1 MPKSYNDVVAE
12 YQQFKQKFP
21 DDPTPIT
28 DFAKQLDSVQGVQD
42 RTEAYDPSTWKKVN
56 AAIDRGF
63 DWTPAPGL
71 IASPADTGEGIGRAV
86 GEGFDRLTGTEIAP
100 TVGEVGRMAPRMIA
114 EGIATAPA
122 GGAGGVAR
130 LLSVLGKVG
139 GYGSAFA
146 RGTADTGSLVG
157 GAVDAASLG
166 LGNVLV
172 PKAGVAAERGLTKL
186 LERNVPDLVP
196 GQTLAA
202 APAAIRRGAGSV
214 ANVAGGAAAATGINE
229 ATRQASLTTMPDEMR
244 TEGDRNP
251 LTAENIAGN
260 VAGAS
265 FFLPQL
271 MTGLMRGGPRVSPKQ
286 TEQLGTQLEFQKQQ
300 ANAAYD
306 TNPITKGPAA
316 NPRQEALFN
325 ILEQS
330 IENRKLYSEDGR
342 VDDVSRLDTTI
353 EEAYNE
359 IVSGRF
365 SEVSA
370 ETNARLK
377 TVVDDIVKFQQP
389 DTPEKFQELADMI
402 RSNLDFLNEGRVKFE
417 SELAQREAALNVNDK
432 KAVAEFKTWKAE
444 QERRSRADA
453 EGQQTWH
460 PKARA
465 PQVLDRVWASGDLQP
480 LTPEWLAKE
489 WNVTFDET
497 GNPTMSNQVLAQ
509 KLTNYY
515 ADRMDAAVASEAM
528 KRKADTTGNAPK
540 TSTID
545 AQEKTFIEALSRG
558 VLPKPVLRGVLERTR
573 EFRNTERVDARS
585 GQTVTRNRQWQQ
597 AIIRAV
603 ESFDPATET
612 VLLAKKGTSG
622 KNAVFERVPVSRLV
636 EKKGEYYA
644 WEPQE
649 RRVLVG
655 EGGKRVAEDNIEAL
669 KQPSGDF
676 IDIADEEAFKRALAE
691 QSTGEGLFGAV
702 RDNTDLA
709 LDAENRLLDP
719 ALDVIDESGAAETS
733 LSDKMTAKNE
743 TLKKNLA
750 SLNDEQLW
758 QLAEPLFNIRNS
770 VQRAGKQKNL
780 RLAMTAAL
788 ENLKTDAK
796 ALTPAGREFLA
807 MKIREGSVI
816 PQGKT
821 EAQALRVFLRDFFQN
836 KVGVEGSRMK
846 GEAPSVQR
854 LGELVTKLLDEGT
867 LKRVKSGGPMTK
879 AQESVSSDRVEYN
892 RLQAEMRKLGFDK
905 AGTPE
910 FNKLWQASEAIKNRN
925 GGMPPGEVAGGKVPS
940 LKNYNLNDYGLQ
952 SYWMK
957 PDGTLV
963 KVDAH
968 ETFANKETGIPPD
981 YTGDAYE
988 DSPAMRELLR
998 RGWVRVADSG
1008 GERYFTGKLNTKQR
1022 ALLETEAIQKE
1033 RTLID
1038 SNGKT
1043 IYQPPKAQGISIDD
1057 SPGTLANPPR
1067 PDNFISDVHRTL
1079 RRRIDTLLGRAG
1091 YSGTTRQFYT
1101 ELAVAL
1107 ARDGALPNLDFYRI
1121 GGPQLGMASQ
1131 EFKGRANLGVN
1142 VDSPVAKGNEAK
1154 AVLQL
1159 VQTLAHEIG
1168 HLDGYLRDG
1177 LIAKPDAYSEERARL
1192 VKNFDEFGNSLTE
1205 DERQAMM
1212 TVIEEY
1218 VPAPLRN
1225 TIRQADGR
1233 PYGTS
1238 NPDEFAQQMRGYAVA
1253 ILAHE
1258 TPQGRAAA
1266 RELLDYA
1273 PVEVRELYKDT
1284 FRTVKDVME
1293 SMRLATEDPSIRV
1306 DLGEPSVLTRDTDP
1320 FILSRGFE
1328 TMLDTARFMTG
1339 FRYADKAMAE
1349 ARVWVTNFDKA
1360 PNLDVT
1366 NSVWFTKDTL
1376 PTQMKAQES
1385 LPLEPSTS
1393 AAEAVTVAKDFMNGP
1408 RAFDKSQRLGIVGRF
1423 LTPFRQQMW
1432 ALERNGN
1439 KVAKP
1444 IADNIFQLEAGSHRI
1459 LSNLLSDFMKRSP
1472 DGSVKFDAENPLIKR
1487 ISEERTG
1494 RWRDAVNAVSKWQQ
1508 ETHQL
1513 LDAEGKPT
1521 SGRDAQSLF
1530 VQNEKGELVANPQVK
1545 GAQEF
1550 WDKTR
1555 ATLSKED
1562 QQFVASQSF
1571 VLDKL
1576 GQRARDT
1583 LTASI
1588 AESNVNRATALVMA
1602 TNKRMDFDTAARIAK
1617 AAHDAFLSGNV
1628 MSLGGTIPAPQ
1639 MEMLQRLFTGP
1650 DGKSGLVA
1658 NYLDVVKHFENRPG
1672 YRSESLPHDW
1682 IVRYRDR
1689 DGKVKFDSRPTESQA
1704 QALAKNLQGRGYVID
1719 GEIVDKRSAAQFSPT
1734 DDPDGILTK
1743 VTERE
1748 NFVWNKFVE
1757 EMGQKHGGQFASD
1770 LTAGYTPMER
1780 TMRDVSASGVG
1791 KFLKERKN
1799 FVDRDSF
1806 DYIDSSLAY
1815 AERLA
1820 YTVAVRSMK
1829 QRVELLLNDPSV
1841 RLQTSFQSLVRGH
1854 VQEMLRPQ
1862 NQTMKELKG
1871 IVSGM
1876 MLGGNLSSVVVN
1888 AMQSLQTLVPVL
1900 DLGNGSKG
1908 NFITPWKQLG
1918 RAIGDATDFTL
1929 DSKWKTLAAQTKQ
1942 LDPKSWTEDQTV
1954 AELWR
1959 RQVEAGGFSHTVV
1972 DDLVYGQDQKMLT
1985 NAKFGRG
1992 DYGPVTKASMLRSG
2006 AYLANQFAMK
2016 PFRWVEHGNAKV
2028 AFLAGARQAYKQGLR
2043 GDAAYAKAAQVQGLA
2058 TFGGGRANAT
2068 GLQTALSK
2076 GFTPGGAGLALA
2088 LQQYGFGMLAMHGQ
2102 FVRDA
2107 LGRSKGLSAA
2117 EVWHARRAY
2126 GTFLMTQTALAGVL
2140 GMPLVGATLTALEKV
2155 FGIPANQAVRDGLAS
2170 LGEDDETGATIAEVG
2185 LNGFGDYW
2193 TGLDVSSRLGTSSL
2207 LGTSSYRGFN
2217 LEDLAGPVGSLV
2229 QGAVKS
2235 LGYFGQG
2242 EPMKA
2247 ATALAPNAM
2256 KKALEMT
2263 DSKAKYGDYGF
2274 RDKAGNLLYM
2284 PTDTQIGAYA
2294 LGFRP
2299 RELSRKRQLQ
2309 SALTTANELTTA
2321 SRDRDLDRAAQGV
2334 LRGDTSLAQR
2344 MSQEALDFDPI
2355 NGPSQVLRAIM
2366 DRAVAATQ
2374 EKDLLATGSRY
2385 NAERRSSI
2393 YRTFGDDVA
2402 PRQSETA
2409 MQDLRM
2415 QLAGVLGDP
2424 TIAPN
2429 AGSYRQAA
2437 VIDSLVEGGSMPRS
2451 EAVRLVQMLGL

>member
-1 MPKSYNDVVAE
+1 MKSYNDVVAE
-12 YQQFKQKFP
+12 FKQFKQQFP
-21 DDPTPIT
+21 DDPTDLPS
-28 DFAKQLDSVQGVQD
+28 FAKQLDATQGVSD
-42 RTEAYDPSTWKKVN
+42 RAEAYDASVWKKVN
-56 AAIDRGF
+56 SAIDRGF
-63 DWTPAPGL
+63 DYTPAPGL

-86 GEGFDRLTGTEIAP
+86 GEGFDRLVGTDIAP

-114 EGIATAPA
+114 EGIATAPT

-139 GYGSAFA
+139 GYGSAFT

-157 GAVDAASLG
+157 GAIDAASLG
-166 LGNVLV
+166 LGNVVV
-172 PKAGVAAERGLTKL
+172 PAAGVAAERGVTKL
-186 LERNVPDLVP
+186 LEKSVPDFVL
-196 GQTLAA
+196 GQTKTLAA
-202 APAAIRRGAGSV
+202 APAAVRKGAGVV
-214 ANVAGGAAAATGINE
+214 ANVAGGGAAATGLNE
-229 ATRQASLTTMPDEMR
+229 ATRQASLTVMPEEMR
-244 TEGDRNP
+244 QEGDRNP
-251 LTAENIAGN
+251 FTAENIAGN
-260 VAGAS
+260 VAGSA

-271 MTGLMRGGPRVSPKQ
+271 MTGLIKGGPRVSPKQ
-286 TEQLGTQLEFQKQQ
+286 VEQLGSQLELQRAQTD
-300 ANAAYD
+300 AAIA
-306 TNPITKGPAA
+306 TNPVASGAGL
-316 NPRQEALFN
+316 NPRQEALFS

-330 IENRKLYSEDGR
+330 IENRKMYNEDGR

-359 IVSGRF
+359 IVSGRY
-365 SEVSA
+365 SEISA
-370 ETNARLK
+370 ESNARLK
-377 TVVDDIVKFQQP
+377 AAVDDVVKFQPP
-389 DTPEKFQELADMI
+389 DSPEKFQELAGMI

-417 SELAQREAALNVNDK
+417 TELAQREAALNTNDR
-432 KAVAEFKTWKAE
+432 KAVAEFRSWKAE
-444 QERRSRADA
+444 QERRASGTA

-465 PQVLDRVWASGDLQP
+465 SQVLDRVWKSGDLQP

-489 WNVTFDET
+489 WGVTFDET
-497 GNPTMSNQVLAQ
+497 GNSTLSNQVLAQ

-515 ADRMDAAVASEAM
+515 ADRLDAATLAEAG
-528 KRKADTTGNAPK
+528 KRKADTSTNAPK

-545 AQEKTFIEALSRG
+545 SQEKSFIDALSKG
-558 VLPKPVLRGVLERTR
+558 VLAKPILRGVLERTR
-573 EFRNTERVDARS
+573 EFRNTERIDARS
-585 GQTVTRNRQWQQ
+585 GQVVTRNRQWMQ
-597 AIIRAV
+597 AIVRAV
-603 ESFDPATET
+603 ESYDPTTDT

-622 KNAVFERVPVSRLV
+622 KNAVFERVPASKLI
-636 EKKGEYYA
+636 EKKGEFYA

-669 KQPSGDF
+669 QRPSGDG

-691 QSTGEGLFGAV
+691 QSTGEGIFGV
-702 RDNTDLA
+702 TRDNTDLA

-719 ALDVIDESGAAETS
+719 ALDVIDDNEGSSTEVT

-770 VQRAGKQKNL
+770 VQRTAKQKSL

-796 ALTPAGREFLA
+796 ALSPAGREFLS
-807 MKIREGSVI
+807 MKLAEGSVM

-821 EAQALRVFLRDFFQN
+821 EAQALRTFLRDFFQN

-846 GEAPSVQR
+846 GEAPSTQR
-854 LGELVTKLLDEGT
+854 LGALVTKLLDEGT
-867 LKRVKSGGPMTK
+867 LGRVKGGKLGAKT
-879 AQESVSSDRVEYN
+879 QENVGADRAEYD
-892 RLQAEMRKLGFDK
+892 RLQSEMKKLGYDK

-910 FNKLWQASEAIKNRN
+910 YNALWQASEDIKNRN
-925 GGMPPGEVAGGKVPS
+925 GGMPPGEVA
-940 LKNYNLNDYGLQ
+940 
-952 SYWMK
+952 
-957 PDGTLV
+957 
-963 KVDAH
+963 
-968 ETFANKETGIPPD
+968 
-981 YTGDAYE
+981 
-988 DSPAMRELLR
+988 
-998 RGWVRVADSG
+998 SG
-1008 GERYFTGKLNTKQR
+1008 
-1022 ALLETEAIQKE
+1022 
-1033 RTLID
+1033 
-1038 SNGKT
+1038 
-1043 IYQPPKAQGISIDD
+1043 KAQGEAET
-1057 SPGTLANPPR
+1057 SPGTLVNR
-1067 PDNFISDVHRTL
+1067 PKSGNFIADVHRTL
-1079 RRRIDTLLGRAG
+1079 RTRVDSLLGRAG

-1107 ARDGALPNLDFYRI
+1107 AQQGALSNLDFYRI
-1121 GGPQLGMASQ
+1121 GGPQLGMVSQ
-1131 EFKGRANLGVN
+1131 EYQGRANLGVN
-1142 VDSPVAKGNEAK
+1142 VDRAVTKGQEAK

-1168 HLDGYLRDG
+1168 HLDGYIRDG
-1177 LIAKPDAYSEERARL
+1177 LITQPDAFSEERSRL
-1192 VKNFDEFGNSLTE
+1192 VKNFDKFGESLTE
-1205 DERQAMM
+1205 DERSAMM
-1212 TVIEEY
+1212 KVIEEY
-1218 VPAPLRN
+1218 VPEPLRN

-1233 PYGTS
+1233 AYGTS

-1258 TPQGRAAA
+1258 TPAGRAAA
-1266 RELLDYA
+1266 REMLDYA

-1293 SMRLATEDPSIRV
+1293 SMRLATEDPGIRV
-1306 DLGEPSVLTRDTDP
+1306 DLGEANVLTRDTDP

-1349 ARVWVTNFDKA
+1349 ARTWTTNFNRA

-1385 LPLEPSTS
+1385 MPDRPTESS
-1393 AAEAVTVAKDFMNGP
+1393 VEAVKFAKDFMNGP
-1408 RAFDKSQRLGIVGRF
+1408 RAFDKTQKLGLVGRF

-1439 KVAKP
+1439 AVARP
-1444 IADNIFQLEAGSHRI
+1444 IADAIFQLEPGSHRI
-1459 LSNLLSDFMKRSP
+1459 LSNILSDFMKRGT
-1472 DGSVKFDAENPLIKR
+1472 DGSVKFDAENPLIER
-1487 ISEERTG
+1487 IGRERTG
-1494 RWRDAVNAVSKWQQ
+1494 RWRDAVNSVSKWQQ
-1508 ETHQL
+1508 ELHQL
-1513 LDAEGKPT
+1513 LGPDGKPT
-1521 SGRDAQSLF
+1521 GGRDAQSLF
-1530 VQNEKGELVANPQVK
+1530 VQDSKGELVANPQVK
-1545 GAQEF
+1545 GAVEF
-1550 WDKTR
+1550 WEKTR
-1555 ATLSKED
+1555 AGLSKED

-1576 GQRARDT
+1576 GQRARDV
-1583 LTASI
+1583 LTTSI
-1588 AESNVNRATALVMA
+1588 AESNVNRATALIMA
-1602 TNKRMDFDTAARIAK
+1602 TNKRMDFNQAWTIARQ
-1617 AAHDAFLSGNV
+1617 AHDAFLSGNV
-1628 MSLGGTIPAPQ
+1628 MSLGGTIPKPQ

-1650 DGKSGLVA
+1650 DGKSGLIGS
-1658 NYLDVVKHFENRPG
+1658 YLEVVKHFENRPG

-1682 IVRYRDR
+1682 IVRYRDAA
-1689 DGKVKFDSRPTESQA
+1689 GKTKFDSRPTESQA
-1704 QALAKNLQGRGYVID
+1704 QALAKSLQGRGYVID
-1719 GEIVDKRSAAQFSPT
+1719 GEIVNKRDSSKFTAA

-1748 NFVWNKFVE
+1748 NFIWNKFVD

-1770 LTAGYTPMER
+1770 LQAGYTPMEA
-1780 TMRDVSASGVG
+1780 TMREAGNSGVS

-1820 YTVAVRSMK
+1820 YAVAVRSTK
-1829 QRVELLLNDPSV
+1829 QRVELLLNDPAV
-1841 RLQTSFQSLVRGH
+1841 RLQTSFQQTVRSH
-1854 VQEMLRPQ
+1854 MQEMLRPQ
-1862 NQTMKELKG
+1862 NQTAKELKG

-1900 DLGNGSKG
+1900 DLMNRETTRTMTQKTASGDVSLTVKQPSG

-1918 RAIGDATDFTL
+1918 RAIADATDFTL
-1929 DSKWKTLAAQTKQ
+1929 GDNWKTLAAQTKGV
-1942 LDPKSWTEDQTV
+1942 DPTKWTQEQTV

-1959 RQVEAGGFSHTVV
+1959 RHVEAGGFTHTVV
-1972 DDLVYGQDQKMLT
+1972 DDLVYGQDQKLLT

-1992 DYGPVTKASMLRSG
+1992 DYGPVTKASMFRSG

-2028 AFLAGARQAYKQGLR
+2028 AFLAGARQAFEQGLR

-2058 TFGGGRANAT
+2058 TFGGGRANST

-2107 LGRSKGLSAA
+2107 LGKSKGLSAS

-2155 FGIPANQAVRDGLAS
+2155 FGIQANQAVREGLAS
-2170 LGEDDETGATIAEVG
+2170 LSEDDETGATIAEIG
-2185 LNGFGDYW
+2185 LNGFADYW
-2193 TGLDVSSRLGTSSL
+2193 TGLDLSSRIGTSSL

-2217 LEDLAGPVGSLV
+2217 LEDLAGPVGSIL
-2229 QGAVKS
+2229 GNGVKS

-2256 KKALEMT
+2256 KKALELT

-2274 RDKAGNLLYM
+2274 RDKAGNLLHM
-2284 PTDTQIGAYA
+2284 PTDEQVGAYA
-2294 LGFRP
+2294 FGFRP

-2309 SALTTANELTTA
+2309 SALATSNELTQA
-2321 SRDRDLDRAAQGV
+2321 SRDRELDQAAQAV
-2334 LRGDTSLAQR
+2334 LRGDNSQAERLSLAA
-2344 MSQEALDFDPI
+2344 SDLDPV
-2355 NGPSQVLRAIM
+2355 NGPSSVLRAIM

-2374 EKDLLATGSRY
+2374 EKDLMATGSRY
-2385 NAERRSSI
+2385 NGEERSRI
-2393 YRTFGDDVA
+2393 YRTFGSDVA
-2402 PRQSETA
+2402 PRQSEMA
-2409 MQDLRM
+2409 LQDLRL
-2415 QLAGVLGDP
+2415 QLATALGDP

-2437 VIDSLVEGGSMPRS
+2437 VIDSLVGNGSMPRS
-2451 EAVRLVQMLGL
+2451 EAIRLVGMLGL